1 MSTGLVAL
9 GIDAPPARLF
19 EQWVADGRLPHLA
32 NIARRGSTA
41 RYRHTKR
48 FRNERCWDTF
58 LSGRELA
65 GSGSVFVPASYQYF
79 NESLQREDRYQP
91 FYALGG
97 DWRVCMFDLP
107 AALAPAVN
115 GLQVAGWGSELNA
128 FMPVSEPPGLMA
140 QLVARHGPDPKLEK
154 EIRVQDGRTGEAER
168 SFVLPSLYDGP
179 ALLDLKAK
187 LVKSV
192 QRRTDIA
199 LDLLAR
205 GNWHLFISL
214 YPESH
219 TANHMLWHLGEAH
232 PLAAQAPPSAHGVL
246 EVMQAI
252 DRGIGRIHEQL
263 AGRRNLLVYTLDQ
276 VAQNT
281 MDVPGM
287 ALLPE
292 LLYRWNFPGRRALAP
307 GEAGAPVPALRTDYA
322 GHWKHEVWA
331 LRTAAGE
338 QALES
343 PADQEARGDALSW
356 NPANWYRPLWPAM
369 KAFALP
375 SVADGYVRL
384 NVKGRE
390 AQGQLEP
397 QEFDAVLSQ
406 LETLLEHAIN
416 PRTGRPLVKNLVR
429 TRHAPHDAPEIPCDL
444 LVCWDE
450 ASPAETLD
458 SPELGRIGPLPYFR
472 SGGHVSHGTVVE
484 NSCFACGPA
493 VAAGT
498 AGREGRLEDLSA
510 TVLHLVGASGRGR
523 TEGRPLIELRGS
535 GQQA

>member
-19 EQWVADGRLPHLA
+19 EQWVAAGRLPHLA
-32 NIARRGSTA
+32 EIARHGSTA
-41 RYRHTKR
+41 RYAHTKR

-58 LSGRELA
+58 LSGQEMA
-65 GSGSVFVPASYQYF
+65 SSGSVFVPASYQYF
-79 NESLQREDRYQP
+79 NESLQREDRYPP
-91 FYALGG
+91 FYALGS

-107 AALAPAVN
+107 AALSPAVN

-128 FMPVSEPPGLMA
+128 FLPASQPPGLMA
-140 QLVARHGPDPKLEK
+140 ELIATHGADPKLEQ
-154 EIRVQDGRTGEAER
+154 EIRVRDGRTGEAER

-187 LVKSV
+187 LVRSV
-192 QRRTDIA
+192 ERRTDIA

-205 GNWHLFISL
+205 GDWHLFITL

-232 PLAAQAPPSAHGVL
+232 PLAAQAPGPGHGAL
-246 EVMQAI
+246 EVLQAI
-252 DRGIGRIHEQL
+252 DRGIARIRERI
-263 AGRRNLLVYTLDQ
+263 AGTRNLLVYTLDQ
-276 VAQNT
+276 VAQNA

-292 LLYRWNFPGRRALAP
+292 LLYRWNFPGRRALAA
-307 GEAGAPVPALRTDYA
+307 GDAGAPVPALRTDYA
-322 GHWKHEVWA
+322 RHWKHEVWA
-331 LRTAAGE
+331 LRTAAG
-338 QALES
+338 QQDLES
-343 PADQEARGDALSW
+343 PASQEARGDALSW

-390 AQGQLEP
+390 AQGRLEP
-397 QEFDAVLSQ
+397 QEFEAALSE
-406 LETLLEHAIN
+406 LEALLQRCTN
-416 PRTGRPLVKNLVR
+416 PRTGRPLVKELVR
-429 TRHAPHDAPEIPCDL
+429 TRGAPHEAPGIPCDL
-444 LVCWDE
+444 VVCWDD
-450 ASPAETLD
+450 ASPADTLD
-458 SPELGRIGPLPYFR
+458 SPALGRIGPLPYFR

-484 NSCFACGPA
+484 NSCFACGPDI
-493 VAAGT
+493 AAG
-498 AGREGRLEDLSA
+498 AEGRDGKLEDLSA
-510 TVLHLVGASGRGR
+510 TVLHLMGASGQGP
-523 TEGRPLIELRGS
+523 TAGRPLIELRPG
-535 GQQA
+535 GQPA